1 MAIISLL
8 QSMSVDAV
16 QGNLEN
22 NHMHTS
28 SSDQIMVPMWWSGS
42 VLLPF
47 RHRSLNSVTDQVQ
60 SDVNTQG
67 RVPPRPQQDR
77 RKKVPE
83 RIAGHAEDDMHDGS
97 TRAAQVG
104 VWRPVGAPKPLQQ
117 PKSTAANNNAAVDS
131 RLGSN
136 NTSPLDPIVEDGLP
150 GVAPRQ
156 SQWLEVLDAIPL
168 LAQQA
173 AIAVDVSLDGQNG
186 DGPFGWLAA
195 QELRK
200 QQRMCGP
207 GWSHVNC
214 GGKLSVGHCLD
225 HSGLEILN
233 PLSAEVHCWLLC

>member
-1 MAIISLL
+1 MI
-8 QSMSVDAV
+8 
-16 QGNLEN
+16 
-22 NHMHTS
+22 
-28 SSDQIMVPMWWSGS
+28 
-42 VLLPF
+42 VLF
-47 RHRSLNSVTDQVQ
+47 SFHHGSLNTLFKYDQVQ
-60 SDVNTQG
+60 SDVHIQG

-83 RIAGHAEDDMHDGS
+83 RIAGHAEDDMHDGG

-117 PKSTAANNNAAVDS
+117 PKSTAGNNNAAVDS

-136 NTSPLDPIVEDGLP
+136 NTSPLDPSLEDGLP
-150 GVAPRQ
+150 GVAARQ

-173 AIAVDVSLDGQNG
+173 SVAVDVSLDGQYG
-186 DGPFGWLAA
+186 DGGPLGWLAA
-195 QELRK
+195 QELQK

-214 GGKLSVGHCLD
+214 GGMLSVGHCLD
-225 HSGLEILN
+225 NSGLEILN
-233 PLSAEVHCWLLC
+233 PLSAEVHSWLLC